1 MNKLNEIFMFRDYD
15 GTSSTPRTVD
25 SSYEVVKRSDGYFT
39 NYSYYK
45 YRNWGELSRKRQLKE
60 LGKSVGKL
68 VAVAAGALIVQVSW
82 GQPGE
87 AVSDE
92 QVDSYAV
99 SATTEK
105 FSSATAL
112 DQYEMT
118 YLAPKKTTYFVA
130 DGGTGLRGWR
140 SDNSN
145 LYAAGQDCLVDTGYN
160 TNPSVIRGRRING
173 EITPAASLSRH
184 EDGAVAIYPS
194 GSITPPLVFEFSDT
208 GLLQPDA
215 NTERTLRD
223 HGCTTEGL
231 PLVDVNNPER
241 FSTTIQ

>member
-1 MNKLNEIFMFRDYD
+1 MNKFSDNFVFRDYE
-15 GTSSTPRTVD
+15 GTSTTPRAVD
-25 SSYEVVKRSDGYFT
+25 SSYEVIKRSGGYFT

-45 YRNWGELSRKRQLKE
+45 FRDWGELSGKRKLKE
-60 LGKSVGKL
+60 LGKSAGKL
-68 VAVAAGALIVQVSW
+68 AAVAAGALVVQVTW
-82 GQPGE
+82 GQAGE
-87 AVSDE
+87 VVSDE

-99 SATTEK
+99 RATTERYA
-105 FSSATAL
+105 SATAL

-145 LYAAGQDCLVDTGYN
+145 LYAAGQDCLADTGYN
-160 TNPSVIRGRRING
+160 TNPSVIRGRRVNG
-173 EITPAASLSRH
+173 EITPAASLSRQQ
-184 EDGAVAIYPS
+184 DGAVAIYPS

-215 NTERTLRD
+215 KTERTLQD
-223 HGCTTEGL
+223 HGCTTDGL
-231 PLVDVNNPER
+231 PLIDVNNPER
-241 FSTTIQ
+241 FSIKIR